1 MPYWNRTHAQ
11 PPAIERAISTPASS
25 PANETPPATANE
37 EQQNTAPSP
46 VVKKEVTI
54 YDVKPA
60 KSAIKKIPVELP
72 LQAPPSS
79 DLPSPETTAP
89 AAPLANAKAQPDLE
103 ALEKAKERIIQ
114 LGTRAAAVKDSIDRL
129 RTEQAASGLG
139 LRQDIAATLGR
150 MSVYMDEAEHA
161 LNTGDLKLSE
171 KRADQAEKE
180 ITSLEEFTGR

>member
-1 MPYWNRTHAQ
+1 MEKAISAPTTQTSVQA
-11 PPAIERAISTPASS
+11 PPAPVNDAHQ
-25 PANETPPATANE
+25 NATTE
-37 EQQNTAPSP
+37 P

-60 KSAIKKIPVELP
+60 QSAASRVRPEAP
-72 LQAPPSS
+72 LRPPPSS
-79 DLPSPETTAP
+79 TPEAPP
-89 AAPLANAKAQPDLE
+89 AATPATPVANNINPEVDAE
-103 ALEKAKERIIQ
+103 ALEKTKERMIQ
-114 LGTRAAAVKDSIDRL
+114 LGTRAAAVKNSIDRL
-129 RTEQAASGLG
+129 RADQAAGGLG